1 MSESA
6 PPDDEQD
13 ETESSVR
20 VVKDVTM
27 EGGEVNFGDANGE
40 VTGDVRRGGVIR
52 GDGHL
57 TIKGNVLGDPRG
69 TCEIDVA
76 ETVVFEKS
84 VRHATIRA
92 RHIVVLGDVLDTEAH
107 SDLGME
113 VRGQL
118 ADSSVSLGYR
128 TAEIQTLKH
137 LRVEFQS
144 AHKELNEIEVRH
156 GSAARKFVRDY
167 HQVDLRLGDILNP
180 TGRELKVDLS
190 SFYKALGDRTPE
202 ETDKALQEFYLRV
215 VVGMLTRSNKQYIM
229 QNPSRH
235 KIFLKVI
242 EELRVHI
249 TVVRRMDALRASVE
263 VWEGTK
269 KDMLDNLSKPLSLAL
284 KVSGEVSG
292 ECRIRALHLTDVR
305 DSPSGAVEMNE
316 VWAEVKHQ
324 AVSGGWE
331 LESWSLSGKK
341 STQPVE
347 NPLTKG
353 RFELL
358 DENVS
363 WIPSK

>member
-6 PPDDEQD
+6 PLDDGED
-13 ETESSVR
+13 EAESRVR
-20 VVKDVTM
+20 VVQDVTM
-27 EGGEVNFGDANGE
+27 DGGEVNFGDDNGE
-40 VTGDVRRGGVIR
+40 VIGDVMRGGVIR
-52 GDGHL
+52 GNGHL
-57 TIKGNVLGDPRG
+57 TIKGSVLGDPRG
-69 TCEIDVA
+69 RCEIDVA
-76 ETVVFEKS
+76 ETVVFEKG
-84 VRHATIRA
+84 VRHARIRA
-92 RHIVVLGDVLDTEAH
+92 RHVVVFGDMLDAEVD
-107 SDLGME
+107 SDLGVE
-113 VRGQL
+113 VRGRL
-118 ADSSVSLGYR
+118 TDSRVSLGYR
-128 TAEIQTLKH
+128 TGEIQELKR

-144 AHKELNEIEVRH
+144 VHQELNEIEVRL

-167 HQVDLRLGDILNP
+167 HQVGLRLGNIL
-180 TGRELKVDLS
+180 TLTQRELKVDLS
-190 SFYKALGDRTPE
+190 PFYKALGDRTPE

-242 EELRVHI
+242 EELRVHS
-249 TVVRRMDALRASVE
+249 TVVRRADALRASVE
-263 VWEGTK
+263 VLEETK
-269 KDMLDNLSKPLSLAL
+269 QDMLDNLSKPLPLAL
-284 KVSGEVSG
+284 KVRGEVSG

-316 VWAEVKHQ
+316 VWAEIKHQ

-331 LESWSLSGKK
+331 LEFWSLSGKK

-353 RFELL
+353 RFELV